1 VYIEANA
8 AERISH
14 VDHPQTAGKSCGD
27 RGTSRT
33 VQSLELAL
41 HGRQTR
47 GQLLST
53 APSMAAVRFHRAPL
67 RAAISL
73 IFCKLKKKRLD
84 GCKAPDWFFVPN
96 VPKMLGGELR
106 RSYVLWQEHQHPL
119 IVAELVSGNG
129 REEHDITPNK
139 GKFWVYE
146 RAIQAEYYVIYDVA
160 RKGPEVY
167 RLVNGRYQRLEAN
180 AAGRVP
186 IIPLQLELGIWQG
199 TYQKTTTF
207 WLRAWDAKGNL
218 LLIGEEVAAAAKQQ
232 LEAEKQRADKLAAKL
247 RELGIAPDSL

>member
-1 VYIEANA
+1 MSITRKPPANHA
-8 AERISH
+8 ATEERPELFNH
-14 VDHPQTAGKSCGD
+14 LNLPCTDDKPVDNYYQPLQAW
-27 RGTSRT
+27 
-33 VQSLELAL
+33 
-41 HGRQTR
+41 
-47 GQLLST
+47 LLSGSIG
-53 APSMAAVRFHRAPL
+53 PHCEQLFPNGDFSMGSNSG
-67 RAAISL
+67 IYW
-73 IFCKLKKKRLD
+73 KLTKKRLD

-160 RKGPEVY
+160 RKGLEVY